1 MDLIQPLFLNQSGRT
16 ETAELGVANS
26 SWSQTFIFD
35 VIQKDIDK
43 GVDSFLLFIKPEEKT
58 WTSDWNYQAEMVAK
72 IKKQFPKNTINCR
85 CLFVF
90 YFARWSL

>member
-43 GVDSFLLFIKPEEKT
+43 GVDSFLLFIKPEEKACSFT
-58 WTSDWNYQAEMVAK
+58 KATFE
-72 IKKQFPKNTINCR
+72 T
-85 CLFVF
+85 LFNNF
-90 YFARWSL
+90 L